1 MAFDWKSLVEVAKEL
16 NKHAGASGH
25 PEAFYRSALSR
36 AYFGAYGYAREYA
49 YKFLGFVPREASE
62 DHGRLRAHLQRKRRA
77 GDADRVGILR
87 QLRNE
92 ADYESA
98 LSAPPDW
105 ASAVVKAVSLAERV
119 FASLVPPKGSS
130 QST

>member
-16 NKHAGASGH
+16 SRQAAGSSH

-36 AYFGAYGYAREYA
+36 AYFGAYGHAREYA
-49 YKFLGFVPREASE
+49 AKFLGFVPRQASE
-62 DHGRLRAHLQRKRRA
+62 DHGRLRAHLQRKRRS

-92 ADYESA
+92 ADYESEFPT
-98 LSAPPDW
+98 PPDW

-119 FASLVPPKGSS
+119 FASLAPAKATS
-130 QST
+130 